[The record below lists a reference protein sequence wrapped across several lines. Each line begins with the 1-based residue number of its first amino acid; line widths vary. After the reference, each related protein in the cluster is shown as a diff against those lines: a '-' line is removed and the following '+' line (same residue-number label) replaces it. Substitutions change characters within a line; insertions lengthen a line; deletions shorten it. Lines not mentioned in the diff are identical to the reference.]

1 MKKILQNEKNNIRK
15 YQKQLYSNTLEN
27 LTAMDKFLGTC
38 NLSGLKEEDTENL
51 KQINNNETEQ

>member
-1 MKKILQNEKNNIRK
+1 MKKNNIRK
-15 YQKQLYSNTLEN
+15 YQEQLYSNTLEN
-27 LTAMDKFLGTC
+27 LTAMDKFLGTY